1 MDKINTK
8 TYKRRNYFIDREFQ
22 AKFILKFCALVALG
36 GLLTIVVLYFLAMK
50 STTVSIVDSRV
61 VARTTADF
69 ILPIL
74 IQTVFIVMIIVSMA
88 TVIVTLFVSHKIAGP
103 LFRLKKT
110 MQALQEGNF
119 SSDFHIRDLDQLQE
133 LADVVNSM
141 IKKVRDGLNGLK
153 TGFLSLKE
161 KLDSIS
167 EQEVSQNKQKALGES
182 KKILE
187 EINKSMEHFK
197 T

>member
-36 GLLTIVVLYFLAMK
+36 GLLTIAILYFLAMK
-50 STTVSIVDSRV
+50 STTVSIVNSRV

-110 MQALQEGNF
+110 MQALGKGDF
-119 SSDFHIRDLDQLQE
+119 SSDFHIRNLDQLQE
-133 LADVVNSM
+133 LADVVNGM

-153 TGFLSLKE
+153 AGLLSLKE

-167 EQEVSQNKQKALGES
+167 EQEVPQNKQKALGES

-187 EINKSMEHFK
+187 EINKSIEHFK